1 LIRVTEACSTSAGC
15 AANGGFP
22 GLTYRSHEYFNDW
35 IGAYTWRAAASFVT
49 GAHNMKAGY
58 QGAFYV
64 DDELHGGNN
73 FNLSYR
79 VQNGVPDQL
88 TQDLYSS
95 LRKFRT
101 RSDALYAQDQWTMGR
116 LTLQG
121 AVRYDFAR
129 SYFPEQQVGPTR
141 FLPTPIVFPESQ
153 GVKGYKDVTPRAGLA
168 YDVFGNGKTSLKVNV
183 GKYLEAASND
193 QGLYSQTNPTSRIAG
208 STALGAT
215 PITRPWTDANRDWV
229 PDCELLNPNANNEC
243 GPISNRLFGTTT
255 FTNNYDPGVL
265 EGWGVRPSD
274 WQIGVS
280 VQQEVLPRISVE
292 AGYYRRWLN
301 NFFVFDNL
309 EATPADFGTFS
320 ITAPRDPRLPGG
332 GGYTIANLYDVN
344 PNKFG
349 RISNLML
356 RTDDLPGSTNQY
368 SRSNNVLL
376 IMNARPR
383 NGLTFQAGFNVGKTV
398 QDNCGVRAQLPELNN
413 AALVPVGPAVTPTN
427 PYCHTDPGLVK
438 RVTGFG
444 AYTIPKLDVLFSGTF
459 RSDQGAILNAN
470 YSATNAVVSPTLG
483 RNISSGAPFVIV
495 PLLQPGEVWGDRV
508 NEIDVKIAKVLR
520 FGRTRT
526 TVGVDVFNV
535 TNSSAILN
543 YNQTFNPAVQS
554 GPGAWLQPLAILTP
568 RFVRISTQLDF

>member
-1 LIRVTEACSTSAGC
+1 
-15 AANGGFP
+15 
-22 GLTYRSHEYFNDW
+22 
-35 IGAYTWRAAASFVT
+35 
-49 GAHNMKAGY
+49 M
-58 QGAFYV
+58 
-64 DDELHGGNN
+64 
-73 FNLSYR
+73 
-79 VQNGVPDQL
+79 
-88 TQDLYSS
+88 
-95 LRKFRT
+95 
-101 RSDALYAQDQWTMGR
+101 
-116 LTLQG
+116 
-121 AVRYDFAR
+121 
-129 SYFPEQQVGPTR
+129 
-141 FLPTPIVFPESQ
+141 
-153 GVKGYKDVTPRAGLA
+153 
-168 YDVFGNGKTSLKVNV
+168 FGNGKTSLKVNV

-215 PITRPWTDANRDWV
+215 PITRPWTDANRDWA
-229 PDCELLNPNANNEC
+229 PDCDLLSPTCNGEC
-243 GPISNRLFGTTT
+243 GPISNRLFGTAT

-265 EGWGVRPSD
+265 KGWGVRPSD
-274 WQIGVS
+274 WQIGMS
-280 VQQEVLPRISVE
+280 VQQEIWPRISVE

-309 EATPADFGTFS
+309 EVTSPDFGTFS
-320 ITAPRDPRLPGG
+320 IQAPLDPRLPGG
-332 GGYTIANLYDVN
+332 GGYTITDLYDVN

-356 RTDDLPGSTNQY
+356 RTDDLPGNTSQY
-368 SRSNNVLL
+368 SHANNILL

-383 NGLTFQAGFNVGKTV
+383 NGLTFQAGFNVGNTV
-398 QDNCGVRAQLPELNN
+398 QDNCGVRALLPELNN

-427 PYCHTDPGLVK
+427 PYCHTEPGLVK

-444 AYTIPKLDVLFSGTF
+444 AYTIPKIDVLFSGTF

-470 YSATNAVVSPTLG
+470 YSATNAVVSPSLG

-495 PLLQPGEVWGDRV
+495 PLLQPGDVWGDRV

-526 TVGVDVFNV
+526 TLGADIFNV

-568 RFVRISTQLDF
+568 RFVRISMQLDF